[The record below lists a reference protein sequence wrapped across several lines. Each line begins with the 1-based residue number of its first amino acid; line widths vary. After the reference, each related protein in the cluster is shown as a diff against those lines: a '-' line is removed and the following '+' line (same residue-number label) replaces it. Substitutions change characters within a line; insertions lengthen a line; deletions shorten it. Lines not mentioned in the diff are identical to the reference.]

1 MFVFYLF
8 FFCPVFLVGVLG
20 WHQRGAKPRGESVIG
35 SEQAA
40 LHLRTRI
47 RSADGDGWEVRST
60 TSKPSQDPW
69 EKTLRAKR
77 KKQINIYI
85 DRYKSRGAGSDSKVA
100 QHPAGGRNK
109 RAQLAPAAPRPEEPS
124 RAGPFLRVAPS
135 PRLKLSFA
143 GLRVGVGF
151 SRVVFFF
158 FFLFFLP
165 SLSFVAG
172 QVSC

>member
-1 MFVFYLF
+1 M
-8 FFCPVFLVGVLG
+8 FLVGVLG

-124 RAGPFLRVAPS
+124 RSLPTCGPQPSIKAELRRVAGWGWIFPCC
-135 PRLKLSFA
+135 
-143 GLRVGVGF
+143 
-151 SRVVFFF
+151 FFF
-158 FFLFFLP
+158 FFPLFPPLIVFCGGAGFL
-165 SLSFVAG
+165 LS
-172 QVSC
+172 VSEVCSSAEKD